1 MRRKIERGESHRSAL
16 AGPFATRHAARM
28 EALPEKIDLSDVG
41 LFAHGTPHEVFRHL
55 RRENPIY
62 WNEQPDGSGFWAL
75 TRYADVLEVSRDSES
90 FSSERHG
97 IMIYDE
103 SFETSGRERTM
114 LEMDA
119 PRHTR
124 LRALVSRGMKPR
136 RILALEDFGRRS
148 FAEVL
153 DRCLELGDC
162 DFVSDVA
169 GQLPLQI
176 ISEMMGVP
184 DSDRPHLGVLAH
196 RIQGFDDPE
205 LGGGGG
211 GENSDAIQQMSSYAL
226 ELASERR
233 RQPREDIATAI
244 LQADIEGYAMDD
256 AAFAA
261 FFLLLITAG
270 IETTKSSI
278 SGGMLALT
286 EYPDQW
292 ATLGKH
298 PNALPAAIE
307 EMIRW
312 TTPIHHFRRTAMR
325 DTQIAG
331 QPIREQDRVVVWYS
345 SANRDE
351 SVFEEAFRFDIAR
364 QPNEHLAFGFGHHY
378 CLGANLARLELC
390 VIFEQLIPRLRDIAL
405 AAPPERMRSSFLGG
419 VKRMP
424 LTYRFTR

>member
-1 MRRKIERGESHRSAL
+1 MN
-16 AGPFATRHAARM
+16 AT
-28 EALPEKIDLSDVG
+28 PEKIDLSDLG
-41 LFAHGTPHEVFRHL
+41 LFADGTPHEVFRRL
-55 RRENPIY
+55 RQESPIF
-62 WNEQPDGSGFWAL
+62 WNEQSDGSGFWAV
-75 TRYADVLEVSRDSES
+75 TRHADVMQVSRDSET
-90 FSSERHG
+90 FSNERHG

-124 LRALVSRGMKPR
+124 LRALISRGMKPR
-136 RILALEDFGRRS
+136 KILELEEFARRR
-148 FAEVL
+148 FAEEL
-153 DRCLELGDC
+153 DRCLELGEC
-162 DFVSDVA
+162 DFVVDVA
-169 GQLPLQI
+169 STLPVQV

-184 DSDRPHLGVLAH
+184 ESDRRHLGLLAN

-211 GENSDAIQQMSSYAL
+211 GENSDAIEEMSSYAL
-226 ELASERR
+226 ELASNRR
-233 RQPREDIATAI
+233 RKPRDDIATAI

-286 EYPDQW
+286 EHPEQW
-292 ATLGKH
+292 ARLRKDPSAMT
-298 PNALPAAIE
+298 AAIE

-312 TTPIHHFRRTAMR
+312 TTPIHHFRRTATR
-325 DTQIAG
+325 DTTIAG
-331 QPIREQDRVVVWYS
+331 QPIREHDRVVVWYS

-351 SVFEEAFRFDIAR
+351 LVFEEPFRFDIAR
-364 QPNEHLAFGFGHHY
+364 TPNDHLAFGFGSHY
-378 CLGANLARLELC
+378 CLGANLARLEMRI
-390 VIFEQLIPRLRDIAL
+390 VFEAL
-405 AAPPERMRSSFLGG
+405 VERGIEVDRRGKVDYMLSSFTNSL
-419 VKRMP
+419 KRMP
-424 LTYRFTR
+424 VQLRASR